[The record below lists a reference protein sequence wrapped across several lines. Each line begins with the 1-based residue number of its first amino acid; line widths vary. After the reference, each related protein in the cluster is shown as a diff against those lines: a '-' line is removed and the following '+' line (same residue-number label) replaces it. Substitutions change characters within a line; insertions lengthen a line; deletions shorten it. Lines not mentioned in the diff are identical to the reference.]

1 MAQTPAIAHHAPN
14 SVRPHDRSDHMTDP
28 TIPVLGLAVIDSLNP
43 SALAMTLWL
52 LSRPGAVPRVIAYV
66 GGILAAYLLL
76 GIALMLGLGAAM
88 RAFGEVFDH
97 PVALAIQFAI
107 GLVLLLYSVFAP
119 KVGAAPVEPPP
130 PKVGGL
136 VGMVLLGMFITAAEL
151 VTALPYFAATTLMTF
166 TRLPAVQWLPLLLVY
181 NAIFVAPPLLL
192 LGLHVLLGRH
202 LGDRYPRWRMT
213 MQRGAREATLWIV
226 AIVGVALLG
235 DAIGRYLG
243 KRGDEVHVQATILEI
258 EFPLWVVPARTQSAF
273 GARRI
278 PGSPLIAP
286 DPATAG
292 ELTRRRSG
300 LRPRAMSPPVGALA
314 PCAGRRSAAEAQAPR
329 VERSVRDGLGKSHLP
344 VPSRTERMPPR

>member
-1 MAQTPAIAHHAPN
+1 
-14 SVRPHDRSDHMTDP
+14 MTDP

-97 PVALAIQFAI
+97 PVALAIQFAL
-107 GLVLLLYSVFAP
+107 GLGLLLYSIFAP

-136 VGMVLLGMFITAAEL
+136 VGMVLLGMIITAVEL
-151 VTALPYFAATTLMTF
+151 VTALPYLAATTLMTL
-166 TRLPAVQWLPLLLVY
+166 TRLLAVQWLSLLLVY

-213 MQRGAREATLWIV
+213 IQRGAREATLWIV
-226 AIVGVALLG
+226 AIVGVALSG

-243 KRGDEVHVQATILEI
+243 KRGGVVHVQATISEI
-258 EFPLWVVPARTQSAF
+258 ECPLWVGPGLSSDQRCPAR
-273 GARRI
+273 
-278 PGSPLIAP
+278 
-286 DPATAG
+286 
-292 ELTRRRSG
+292 SG
-300 LRPRAMSPPVGALA
+300 
-314 PCAGRRSAAEAQAPR
+314 
-329 VERSVRDGLGKSHLP
+329 
-344 VPSRTERMPPR
+344 PSRHHLSGREADIPSTG